1 MEQAPE
7 TSMPESP
14 LAHELSPTAAI
25 GDDVGFWEE
34 DEAEQ
39 QAADAL
45 LAPSHSTT
53 ESPTEPAETAGALPT
68 SGGDQA
74 ELSGDSP
81 ILNIPFADGD
91 EAEEGWGDDDLPT
104 DDTELG
110 AETAQSEHADAVT
123 QVLLLHTALYIMHLY
138 FAYSTWCE
146 SHFLAAAFM
155 YEPPS
160 AR

>member
-1 MEQAPE
+1 
-7 TSMPESP
+7 MPESP

-25 GDDVGFWEE
+25 GDDAGFWEE

-39 QAADAL
+39 QAADAF
-45 LAPSHSTT
+45 LAPSHPTA
-53 ESPTEPAETAGALPT
+53 ESPREPADAAGALPT

-104 DDTELG
+104 DDTEQG
-110 AETAQSEHADAVT
+110 AETAEAEDAAALT
-123 QVLLLHTALYIMHLY
+123 QVLPLRTAVYTMYLY
-138 FAYSTWCE
+138 FAY
-146 SHFLAAAFM
+146 
-155 YEPPS
+155 
-160 AR
+160 ARVTLWLLL